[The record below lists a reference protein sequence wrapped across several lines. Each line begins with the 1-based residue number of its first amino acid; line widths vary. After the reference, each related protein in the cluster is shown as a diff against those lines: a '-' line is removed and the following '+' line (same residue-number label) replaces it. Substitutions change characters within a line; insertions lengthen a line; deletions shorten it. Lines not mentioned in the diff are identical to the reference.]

1 VNKLTTILYLE
12 YLFLWGGRVQFLI
25 DNLRTSFSQVGE
37 TGIEQLSEKSMD
49 QIDKV
54 KSEKKSPRT
63 SDIKP
68 GIIVFMF

>member
-1 VNKLTTILYLE
+1 M
-12 YLFLWGGRVQFLI
+12 

-37 TGIEQLSEKSMD
+37 TDIEQLSEKSMD

-54 KSEKKSPRT
+54 KSEKKSPKT